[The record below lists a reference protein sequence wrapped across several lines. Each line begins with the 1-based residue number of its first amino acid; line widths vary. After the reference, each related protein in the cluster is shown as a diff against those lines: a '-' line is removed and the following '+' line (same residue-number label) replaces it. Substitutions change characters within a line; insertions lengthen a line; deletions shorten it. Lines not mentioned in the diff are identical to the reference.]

1 MSKSKLFMIIKILV
15 RTNKF
20 LLGQYVHDKW
30 RYWNKDKKV
39 KILYGLEH
47 VIIYIRCWKVNESKI
62 FEYDNNHYN

>member
-1 MSKSKLFMIIKILV
+1 MFMINGDIEIK
-15 RTNKF
+15 K
-20 LLGQYVHDKW
+20 H
-30 RYWNKDKKV
+30 KKV